1 MARRTGNTLDKWEV
15 AIVKA
20 MLARK
25 FVAQDIQAY
34 FSRPMRSINHA
45 RILEIRDETKHKG
58 IKAAT
63 DSELDAFLEA
73 WPSVDSATGL
83 HLKGDEL
90 LIKAREAMIA
100 AVHTFN
106 SAGLYFR
113 AELFIVTS
121 VIAWTYLLHAFY
133 KREGIDYRYK
143 KHGVVEK
150 TPEGAD
156 KYWELGQCIAH
167 GKCPLEKGMTNN
179 LKFLLDIRHEIEHRS
194 TNRIDDALSAKLQAC
209 CINFNDTV
217 KLLFGNKFGL
227 ERRLPIA
234 LQFVTF
240 DGSQRA
246 ELIGADL
253 PANISTA
260 MDHFHGGLSEEE
272 QADPRFR
279 FRVAFVPKVSGK
291 ASKADLAIEFVKAG
305 TPEAKAV
312 ERVLLKEVERPKY
325 TPSQIVKKVKQAGHV
340 SFNMHDHTL
349 LTRQLEA
356 RTEGKGYGVQVAN
369 SWYWYENWY

>member
-143 KHGVVEK
+143 KHGVFE
-150 TPEGAD
+150 
-156 KYWELGQCIAH
+156 
-167 GKCPLEKGMTNN
+167 
-179 LKFLLDIRHEIEHRS
+179 RH
-194 TNRIDDALSAKLQAC
+194 
-209 CINFNDTV
+209 
-217 KLLFGNKFGL
+217 
-227 ERRLPIA
+227 
-234 LQFVTF
+234 
-240 DGSQRA
+240 
-246 ELIGADL
+246 
-253 PANISTA
+253 
-260 MDHFHGGLSEEE
+260 
-272 QADPRFR
+272 
-279 FRVAFVPKVSGK
+279 
-291 ASKADLAIEFVKAG
+291 
-305 TPEAKAV
+305 
-312 ERVLLKEVERPKY
+312 LKEPTNIGSWVNALRM
-325 TPSQIVKKVKQAGHV
+325 G
-340 SFNMHDHTL
+340 N
-349 LTRQLEA
+349 A
-356 RTEGKGYGVQVAN
+356 RWRKA
-369 SWYWYENWY
+369 